1 MFSTTRRSARAGVTE
16 RRRAFIQAYIA
27 NGQNATEAAITAG
40 YSKKTAAQQ
49 GHILLRKLEN
59 SGELAVAAKASA
71 ERAELKTDEVLY
83 QVRCGLRADPRKLFK
98 ADGSLV
104 PIPEL
109 DAETAAAL
117 DIEIDADGKVKRR
130 FWSKGTAAQM
140 AMKHLGLYEKDN
152 KHLGPN
158 LALQVVLVSPPQR
171 PPEDY
176 EE

>member
-1 MFSTTRRSARAGVTE
+1 MQSTAKRPPRAGVAE
-16 RRRAFIQAYIA
+16 RHHAFTQAYMA

-49 GHILLRKLEN
+49 GHMLLRKLEN

-83 QVRCGLRADPRKLFK
+83 QVGCGLRADPRKLFK

-130 FWSKGTAAQM
+130 FWNKGAAAQM

-158 LALQVVLVSPPQR
+158 LALQVVLVPAKPR
-171 PPEDY
+171 PPEDDD
-176 EE
+176 